1 MLACDSE
8 VGSLPAP
15 CARAPGRSWLGA
27 SDLVILTIGV
37 LSGVSV
43 RELCLL
49 LFAARA
55 GLIVG
60 SLGNE
65 WGHLGVALGL
75 RVRGPVLTLQNLLGH
90 RSVGRHL
97 RALVPLCPFPADD
110 LKVRFSTLE
119 PEQARA
125 IRRGGFWWGCA
136 GVIGLFA
143 TIGFVN
149 GAAGT
154 FLLVALA
161 GALLASAGG
170 ACTDLLPS
178 SPFAGSLEW
187 MGCGNVT
194 VMGRLASA
202 ERAALPVRIGHLI
215 ERMLSVS
222 QIRGS
227 QSGGGAIQIRSHGIP
242 RQKITKKVNPKRGD
256 LASRMTA
263 AIARAA
269 RFAEAHGQSFLVQT
283 HVRFATSGV
292 STQHETHP
300 FRYVESAERG
310 ARRVTTWQDGQ
321 VVVQERPVETAI
333 THNGDMDGLNWRG
346 RKMYHPDL
354 SVFLEKVVG
363 YPNRWVGDSPL
374 LAAAVELFL
383 CRGLWLESFRLAYHV
398 TVAPPLPELGEVPA
412 ELTGRERRLAL
423 EKLLS
428 DYPTLDRGLLLEWQ
442 SIAERVT
449 AELAEA
455 GAAAA
460 GDNRLEAQEARELW
474 IARFLE
480 HPLAFAMIPEARRRG
495 FLTAAVNA
503 FFDND
508 LYVAVRKLEPALL
521 GTFGCVVS
529 STLEPNTVVALSRGQ
544 PLSIGFRSDDALI
557 GLVSE
562 RAALKVLQDD
572 GQGAFDSRLDL
583 DLCRGEIARIALLDG
598 GPPQVTLYSI
608 SSAKELDQTELTE
621 HGRFLS
627 LRGNPYVSALPV
639 PERDRIEQDREQL
652 APLLVE
658 LAASFASRDSYN
670 HKTLEA
676 FSEALFHRVR
686 PNLLLIGI
694 TNDLW
699 LAEQFAKSFRLLF
712 PKIPAL
718 AVSSNQVL
726 LQPESLPVDADTV
739 VLAVSQSG
747 QDFPTMGAFLTI
759 GQKLGPRSEESL
771 FMLTG
776 EVDCL
781 MGMAVGQKY
790 SKDATFSNRIFVNQ
804 SGFRPTEAAI
814 GTVAATHHCLSEILL
829 GLARRAT
836 DSERFPSPPYGCTLR
851 AKDVHALDEHA
862 RLVRENHVPLLAAH
876 VDAGARPALQKQLS
890 RHARRWYFHVVE
902 GALGFV
908 FLLLVLESNL
918 QFDLGVLPSSLLR
931 VGTPLSSLP
940 AWLGK
945 ALQILGSQLDVAFY
959 AFLIPLFVWL
969 LRFLQGREVFHRQGV
984 RELLIA
990 DTGYVHRLA
999 WLFARKLFSLS
1010 YGFASIKPYSAD
1022 CQDELIV
1029 THEPVRGS
1037 LLLIGLPDS
1046 RREGLRT
1053 RSAAALM
1060 AAKQFGSSRSF
1071 ATSGAEIVTIG
1082 HAPPSPGSAFAGHIQ
1097 LPSAPSGER
1106 RTALLDELCEGLY
1119 DSWERLLGMQVF
1131 LDELAHAVASLG
1143 PAVYD
1148 RSRTKDQV
1156 FAPTT
1161 AAPVSAA
1168 EIYQVLSRASERLA
1182 QHGHLSLPFAL
1193 RSSSWK
1199 SGADSVRTSFWPAT
1213 GSDPQE

>member
-1 MLACDSE
+1 MLGRDPEIESSSA
-8 VGSLPAP
+8 G
-15 CARAPGRSWLGA
+15 APGRSWLVK
-27 SDLVILTIGV
+27 SELVVLTIGMV
-37 LSGVSV
+37 SGATIPELS
-43 RELCLL
+43 LL
-49 LFAARA
+49 LFGLRA
-55 GLIVG
+55 GLTG
-60 SLGNE
+60 GALLNE
-65 WGHLGVALGL
+65 WGHLGVALCL
-75 RVRGPVLTLQNLLGH
+75 RARGPVLTAQNLLGH
-90 RSVGRHL
+90 RSVRQHAM
-97 RALVPLCPFPADD
+97 ALVPLCAFPSDD
-110 LKVRFSTLE
+110 LKVRFSRLD
-119 PEQARA
+119 PEQAEA
-125 IRRGGFWWGCA
+125 IRRNGFWWGCVA
-136 GVIGLFA
+136 LIALFA
-143 TIGFVN
+143 CVGF
-149 GAAGT
+149 GT
-154 FLLVALA
+154 NAVSTLLLVAFA
-161 GALLASAGG
+161 GALLSTAGG
-170 ACTDLLPS
+170 VGTDLRPS

-194 VMGRLASA
+194 VMGRLAST

-242 RQKITKKVNPKRGD
+242 RQKITKKVNPKRGN

-263 AIARAA
+263 AIARTA
-269 RFAEAHGQSFLVQT
+269 RSAEAYGQSFLVQT

-292 STQHETHP
+292 STEHETHP
-300 FRYVESAERG
+300 FRYVDSAERG
-310 ARRVTTWQDGQ
+310 LRRVTTWQGDK
-321 VVVQERPVETAI
+321 VVVHERPVETAI

-346 RKMYHPDL
+346 RKMYYPDL

-374 LAAAVELFL
+374 LAAALELFL

-398 TVAPPLPELGEVPA
+398 TVAPPLPELGEVPP
-412 ELTGRERRLAL
+412 ELSGPERRLAL
-423 EKLLS
+423 QRLLS
-428 DYPTLDRGLLLEWQ
+428 DYPTLDQRLLLRWQ
-442 SIAERVT
+442 EIAERVT
-449 AELAEA
+449 AELS
-455 GAAAA
+455 GACAAA
-460 GDNRLEAQEARELW
+460 GGEDRLLAQEARETWLT
-474 IARFLE
+474 RLLD
-480 HPLAFAMIPEARRRG
+480 HSSDFALIPEARRRG

-572 GQGAFDSRLDL
+572 GEGAFDSRLDL
-583 DLCRGEIARIALLDG
+583 DLCRGEIARVALLEG

-608 SSAKELDQTELTE
+608 SSAKELDQKELTE

-639 PERDRIEQDREQL
+639 PERDRIEQDRAQL
-652 APLLVE
+652 PHLLVE
-658 LAASFASRDSYN
+658 LAASFANRDSYN
-670 HKTLEA
+670 HKTFEA
-676 FSEALFHRVR
+676 FFEALFHRVR
-686 PNLLLIGI
+686 PNLLLVGI

-699 LAEQFAKSFRLLF
+699 LAEQFVKSFKLLF
-712 PKIPAL
+712 PKIPAV
-718 AVSSNQVL
+718 AMSSNQVL
-726 LQPESLPVDADTV
+726 LQPELVPVDADTV

-759 GQKLGPRSEESL
+759 GQKLGPRSDESL

-790 SKDATFSNRIFVNQ
+790 SREAAFSNRIFVNQ

-836 DSERFPSPPYGCTLR
+836 DPERFPSPPYGCTLR
-851 AKDVHALDEHA
+851 AKDVHALEEHA
-862 RLVRENHVPLLAAH
+862 RSVRESHVPLLTAH
-876 VDAGARPALQKQLS
+876 GDAGQSPALQKQVV
-890 RHARRWYFHVVE
+890 RYARRWYFHVVE
-902 GALGFV
+902 GALGFL
-908 FLLLVLESNL
+908 FLLLVLELNL

-931 VGTPLSSLP
+931 AGTSLASLP
-940 AWLGK
+940 SWLEK
-945 ALQILGSQLDVAFY
+945 VLQVLGSQLDVAFY
-959 AFLIPLFVWL
+959 ALLIPLFVWTLRL
-969 LRFLQGREVFHRQGV
+969 LQRREVFHRQGV

-999 WLFARKLFSLS
+999 WHFARKLFSLS

-1022 CQDELIV
+1022 CQDEMIV

-1046 RREGLRT
+1046 RRKGLRT

-1071 ATSGAEIVTIG
+1071 ATSGAEVVTIG

-1097 LPSAPSGER
+1097 LPSAPIGER
-1106 RTALLDELCEGLY
+1106 GAALLDELREGLY
-1119 DSWERLLGMQVF
+1119 DSWERLLAMQVF
-1131 LDELAHAVASLG
+1131 LDELAHAVASLR
-1143 PAVYD
+1143 PASYD
-1148 RSRTKDQV
+1148 RTRTKDQV

-1182 QHGHLSLPFAL
+1182 QHGHLSLPFDL

-1199 SGADSVRTSFWPAT
+1199 SGADSVRTSYWPAT
-1213 GSDPQE
+1213 GSDPHE